1 MLYEMLNKLF
11 FIKLIHTIIFFF
23 MVSCLI
29 YVLYC
34 GLTKTYNWALLLAI
48 SAILINAL
56 SLLLNHGRCPLTT
69 LAEKHGAEKGS
80 VTDIFLPAWIA
91 RNVFRVS
98 TVLFST
104 ELVLLAFRY
113 FMKL

>member
-1 MLYEMLNKLF
+1 MLNKLF
-11 FIKLIHTIIFFF
+11 VIKLIHSIVFFF
-23 MVSCLI
+23 VAACLI
-29 YVLYC
+29 YLLYC
-34 GLTKTYNWALLLAI
+34 GITKTYNWALFLAI
-48 SAILINAL
+48 SAILINGSA
-56 SLLLNHGRCPLTT
+56 LLLNQGRCPLTT

-80 VTDIFLPAWIA
+80 VTDIFLPTWMV

-98 TVLFST
+98 TVLFSA